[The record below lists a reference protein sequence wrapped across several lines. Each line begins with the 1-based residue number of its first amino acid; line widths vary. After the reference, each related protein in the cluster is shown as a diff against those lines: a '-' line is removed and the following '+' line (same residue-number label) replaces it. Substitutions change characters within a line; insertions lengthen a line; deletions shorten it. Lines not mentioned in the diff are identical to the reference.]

1 MFGRMPKKS
10 DSDRYYEILGVSKNA
25 SPEELKKAYK
35 KAAMQNHPDKGGD
48 PEKFKELAQAYE
60 VLSDPE
66 KRDIYDQYGED
77 ALKEGMGG
85 GGASHNPFD
94 IFESFFGSSSVGGPF
109 GGSSHGRGSRRQR
122 RGADVVHQ
130 LKVTLEGLYSGTS
143 KKLSLSR
150 NVICSKCKGKGSKTG
165 ASSRCSGCQGS
176 GKKVSI
182 RQLGPNM
189 IQQMQHVCPDCRG
202 SGEIISEKDKC
213 GQCKGQKV
221 VHDKKLLEVHV
232 EKGMQNGQKIT
243 FQGEA
248 DEAPDTITGDIVFVL
263 QVKEHQKFKRKGDD
277 LFVEH
282 TLTLTEAL
290 CGFQF
295 PLTHLDGRQLLI
307 KSNPGEIIKPGQFKA
322 IDDEGMPHY
331 QKPFI
336 KGRLYIHFD
345 VDFPESDSLN
355 PEQQKGLE
363 SVLPPRPVSQLTD
376 MELDECEETTLH
388 DVNIEEEM
396 RRKQQQAQQ
405 EAYDEDEEADGPRV
419 QCAQQ

>member
-10 DSDRYYEILGVSKNA
+10 DNTRYYDILGVSKSA
-25 SPEELKKAYK
+25 SQEELKKAYR
-35 KAAMQNHPDKGGD
+35 KAAIKNHPDKGGD

-66 KRDIYDQYGED
+66 KGRSTTSMVKMPSR
-77 ALKEGMGG
+77 KEWV
-85 GGASHNPFD
+85 A
-94 IFESFFGSSSVGGPF
+94 
-109 GGSSHGRGSRRQR
+109 
-122 RGADVVHQ
+122 VVH
-130 LKVTLEGLYSGTS
+130 LTTRSTSLNHSSAPGAVPPLLGLDEEVDVKDEERT
-143 KKLSLSR
+143 

-165 ASSRCSGCQGS
+165 ATSRCSGCQGS
-176 GKKVSI
+176 GMKVSI

-189 IQQMQHVCPDCRG
+189 IQQMQHVCTDCRG
-202 SGEIISEKDKC
+202 SGETISEKDKC

-221 VHDKKLLEVHV
+221 VQDKKLLEVHV

-248 DEAPDTITGDIVFVL
+248 DEAPDTQTGDIVFVL
-263 QVKEHQKFKRKGDD
+263 QLKEHQKFKRKGDD

-282 TLTLTEAL
+282 SLNLTEAL

-307 KSNPGEIIKPGQFKA
+307 KSSPGEIIKPGQFKA
-322 IDDEGMPHY
+322 INDEGMPHY
-331 QKPFI
+331 QRPFI
-336 KGRLYIHFD
+336 KGRLYIHFN
-345 VDFPESDSLN
+345 VDFPESGSLT
-355 PEQQKGLE
+355 PEQQKTLE
-363 SVLPPRPVSQLTD
+363 SVLPRRPVSQLTD

-405 EAYDEDEEADGPRV
+405 EAYDEDEEGQGPRV